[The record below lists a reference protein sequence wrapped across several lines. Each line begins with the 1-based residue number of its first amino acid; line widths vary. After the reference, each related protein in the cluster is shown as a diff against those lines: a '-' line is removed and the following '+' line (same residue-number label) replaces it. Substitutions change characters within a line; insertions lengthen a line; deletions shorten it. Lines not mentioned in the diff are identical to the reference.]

1 MYRLQIVDAE
11 SKKRIMEQTFD
22 DVEAVSSFI
31 KNCENTKGSYFSMVN
46 EDNRYVSCEYVNH
59 VIMTCGEDTFYRVY
73 FKTELDN
80 VYA

>member
-11 SKKRIMEQTFD
+11 SKTRIMEQEFD
-22 DVEAVSSFI
+22 DAETISLFLKS
-31 KNCENTKGSYFSMVN
+31 CESPEDSYYSMVN

-59 VIMTCGEDTFYRVY
+59 VMMTCGGDTFYRVY
-73 FKTELDN
+73 LKTELDN

>member
-11 SKKRIMEQTFD
+11 SKTRIMEQKFD
-22 DVEAVSSFI
+22 DVGLISSFI
-31 KNCENTKGSYFSMVN
+31 KNCENPEGSYYSMVN

-59 VIMTCGEDTFYRVY
+59 VVMTCGGDTFYRVY